1 MDASQSRY
9 GAVKPPPSS
18 RAWSPASDWVG
29 RPPFL
34 GLVVRHFSGWSPAS
48 AWAGHPPVFGMV
60 ARKIWVW
67 SPFISQDGHAWLLLA
82 PPRFSSLVACFS
94 GLHTAAAWRVETHPS
109 SWAWCP
115 PVLGLVAR
123 QFKCLVPA
131 SSWPPPPESGSGSST
146 EPLRSRGVP
155 SGMATGALALR
166 PRACGRCLAAVRGV
180 RNAVLWGKGEGA
192 KRGCACNSRR
202 AE

>member
-1 MDASQSRY
+1 M
-9 GAVKPPPSS
+9 KPPPSS

-34 GLVVRHFSGWSPAS
+34 GLVARHFSGWSPAS

-123 QFKCLVPA
+123 QFMGLVPA

-146 EPLRSRGVP
+146 EPKTLQGSSLGHGDGSP
-155 SGMATGALALR
+155 GLASARLR
-166 PRACGRCLAAVRGV
+166 PLLSGCQGRQERSAV
-180 RNAVLWGKGEGA
+180 GKGEGA